1 MISLLSASTCFE
13 HCCAHHQE
21 IKRTKFFNR
30 KILQSRGSKI
40 SSTLVKR
47 NLPGTETFF
56 RPMVYVVG
64 SFRYIKIKSSFI
76 NFLFCVIMSSFSP
89 GFLIFEG
96 GRLITVTAI
105 NKYFTL
111 LKESKLLVELPPVC
125 ISHRDISEHIQIFVI
140 YRVFTLLPFAA
151 PWSLPPPEDTS
162 LPTPTAPLLPLS

>member
-21 IKRTKFFNR
+21 MKRKKFFNR

-64 SFRYIKIKSSFI
+64 RFRYIKIKSSFI

-111 LKESKLLVELPPVC
+111 LNESKLLVEHRAVS
-125 ISHRDISEHIQIFVI
+125 ISHIDISEHIKFL
-140 YRVFTLLPFAA
+140 YYFAA
-151 PWSLPPPEDTS
+151 PWNLPPPEDTT
-162 LPTPTAPLLPLS
+162 LPSPNTPLLPLS